1 MKETQEKKKN
11 KGLNIL
17 IVLLLTITIV
27 ASSIGLYAWAKYTSS
42 ESGEAT
48 AQVAKWHFEL
58 KGNGTEETEQGIK
71 FPITRTD
78 KNTTVANDRLAPGTF
93 GQFDVIIDTTNT
105 EVSYVYDIYIEI
117 TNCPT
122 NLKFYANNV
131 HTTELKTERNDKE
144 IENRD
149 IPKTAKLNIKR
160 YVPVKYAD
168 ATYKE
173 TIYWDW
179 AFETLDELE
188 EDEIAS
194 TEENDKIDTA
204 DQNKE
209 ISMNITAI
217 GTEVIEKPEGVQ
229 EVKAYIDFGK
239 SLVGTEETSD
249 DWVIFYEDEEEG
261 KQYVYAMLADYL
273 PCSEVIKLET
283 GLKTKNEYGVY
294 YNNGSVQAE
303 KQREE
308 IIKILK
314 DKNKW
319 KMLLSDN
326 FQNHDEIE
334 VTGAIDIQTW
344 VKSWNKKGYTA
355 LNISGDDSAGYKV
368 NITDIS
374 SDIGC
379 QDTLYFPHKQTY
391 KDCKGYRLASPY
403 YSEDNSKSRTFYIT
417 NTGKISYGTYT
428 ASACGIRPVVK
439 IPADMLKNKTG
450 NVWKI
455 EV

>member
-1 MKETQEKKKN
+1 MKKTQEKKKN

-204 DQNKE
+204 DQDKE

-217 GTEVIEKPEGVQ
+217 GTEVVEKPEGVQ
-229 EVKAYIDFGK
+229 EVISYIDFGK
-239 SLVGTEETSD
+239 NLVGTESTSD
-249 DWVIFYEDEEEG
+249 DWEIFYQDDDN
-261 KQYVYAMLADYL
+261 VYAILADYL
-273 PCSEVIKLET
+273 PNSELKNLNIDLESE
-283 GLKTKNEYGVY
+283 GNFCVY
-294 YNNGSVQAE
+294 SNIS
-303 KQREE
+303 E
-308 IIKILK
+308 IDFINKMT
-314 DKNKW
+314 DNTKW
-319 KMLLSDN
+319 KGLLPENLKSNND
-326 FQNHDEIE
+326 IT
-334 VTGAIDIQTW
+334 VTGTVDINTF
-344 VKSWNKKGYTA
+344 VKSWNDNGYEKLYTC
-355 LNISGDDSAGYKV
+355 LNESNEYCVGNIQNPTQCNAGLINTDGYE
-368 NITDIS
+368 NI
-374 SDIGC
+374 
-379 QDTLYFPHKQTY
+379 LYFPHTSY
-391 KDCKGYRLASPY
+391 YNDCRGYWMS
-403 YSEDNSKSRTFYIT
+403 SEGAHREHVELIRIESEIGNVSVNSFKFKSF
-417 NTGKISYGTYT
+417 GL
-428 ASACGIRPVVK
+428 RPMVK
-439 IPADMLKNKTG
+439 LPSSMLTKKVG

-455 EV
+455 LD